1 MKKGEAPRAEE
12 FVSYD
17 VILIVVRE
25 KMGDARDGKKW
36 KMSESIRQLSR
47 VIMICGSQCLLALT
61 HL

>member
-25 KMGDARDGKKW
+25 KWATLETERNGK
-36 KMSESIRQLSR
+36 
-47 VIMICGSQCLLALT
+47 CLKVFGNS
-61 HL
+61 